1 MHTKTFTQ
9 KQSEGKNLVQIRC
22 YFAYNKSSLKTK
34 EEWSLFLNNMLGEYL
49 EGPPTF
55 IEMVPSLKA

>member
-1 MHTKTFTQ
+1 MTKISKEKISHSTK
-9 KQSEGKNLVQIRC
+9 KQLKEIKN
-22 YFAYNKSSLKTK
+22 KSLKTK